1 MSSPILLG
9 IFIFC
14 IIVQL
19 SYVVYFFFRVFFIS
33 VSKQKSSTSPKRK
46 VSVII
51 CAKNEAENLRNYL
64 PAILTQDYLDDF
76 GNPNFEVI
84 VVNDGSEDHTENIL
98 RTMERKFSHLRHI
111 NISSL
116 TPRQFMGKKFALSKG
131 VKEAKSD
138 WLLGIDADCHPN
150 STQWLDRM
158 VQSFYLD
165 KQIVCG
171 YGAYEY
177 QPGFLNAFTRW
188 ETLHT
193 FIQYASYAMA
203 GKPYMG
209 VGRNI
214 AFTKRAFNR
223 AQNNPIWNKLPS
235 GDDDLLVRIVGNKNN
250 IAINATEETFTYSKS
265 QPNWLSWL
273 RQKQRHLSTGKY
285 YRPTIKFLLGLYAFS
300 HAAMWLLFF
309 LLLNESN
316 ALLIIALLLLRC
328 IPYWSIWHS
337 AAKKM
342 KEPNLGLWLPFCDI
356 GWALYNFILS
366 PFIFF
371 KNQLQ
376 WK

>member
-1 MSSPILLG
+1 MPSPILLG
-9 IFIFC
+9 IFICC
-14 IIVQL
+14 IVVQL
-19 SYVVYFFFRVFFIS
+19 SYVVVFFFRIFFIS
-33 VSKQKSSTSPKRK
+33 TSKQKINTSTKRK

-64 PAILTQDYLDDF
+64 PAILNQEYLDEY
-76 GNPNFEVI
+76 GNPNYEVI
-84 VVNDGSEDHTENIL
+84 VVNDGSDDHTENIL
-98 RTMERKFSHLRHI
+98 RTIEKRFTHLRHI
-111 NISSL
+111 SISPME
-116 TPRQFMGKKFALSKG
+116 PRQFLGKKFALSKG
-131 VKEAKSD
+131 VKESKNE
-138 WLLGIDADCHPN
+138 WLLEIDADCYPN
-150 STQWLDRM
+150 SNQWLARM
-158 VQSFYLD
+158 VPPFYND

-171 YGAYEY
+171 FGGYEY

-214 AFTKRAFNR
+214 AFTKGAFNQ
-223 AQNNPIWNKLPS
+223 ALHSPIWNKLPS
-235 GDDDLLVRIVGNKNN
+235 GDDDLLVSIIGNKNN
-250 IAINATEETFTYSKS
+250 IAINANVEAFTYSKGKQS
-265 QPNWLSWL
+265 WLSWL

-285 YRPTIKFLLGLYAFS
+285 YRPTIKFLLGLYALS

-309 LLLNESN
+309 LLLNETN
-316 ALLIIALLLLRC
+316 AILIIALLLFRC

-342 KEPNLGLWLPFCDI
+342 KEPKLGLWLPFCDI

-376 WK
+376 WR